1 MWSLVSRPGA
11 IFTTGHL
18 VILIWPP
25 KLDFTLLFHF
35 LLALRRVR
43 ELQHLFCPGL
53 IKIQ

>member
-25 KLDFTLLFHF
+25 
-35 LLALRRVR
+35 
-43 ELQHLFCPGL
+43 ELEITQQR
-53 IKIQ
+53 KKEEKKTKKQKNKD